1 MVWDEDSYRADTAEE
16 QTITGTLT
24 MIPGVKNSDGVKAS
38 IVVDVQEIP
47 EQTVSMALTAPETVA
62 PGSTFT
68 VTHSFSGLGELMD
81 PLYIVQMDLTYP
93 EGLTCESVVP
103 NDGIDGNLT
112 GRHPQRRTESDD
124 PLR

>member
-1 MVWDEDSYRADTAEE
+1 M
-16 QTITGTLT
+16 
-24 MIPGVKNSDGVKAS
+24 
-38 IVVDVQEIP
+38 DVQEIP

-103 NDGIDGNLT
+103 NDRHRREPD

>member
-1 MVWDEDSYRADTAEE
+1 M
-16 QTITGTLT
+16 
-24 MIPGVKNSDGVKAS
+24 
-38 IVVDVQEIP
+38 
-47 EQTVSMALTAPETVA
+47 A

-112 GRHPQRRTESDD
+112 VGIHNDEQKVTILYDSNTFDGLPTDASGLFTATFAVDEAMAEGDYTIGMGNVT
-124 PLR
+124 P